1 MATSSITIPAH
12 LYAHTEV
19 NINDNSIRSYSRSYE
34 GNCKVL
40 AVFLSPK
47 GKDGVIQRVDT
58 GRDEFVEKY
67 GLGPMSIYGQPL
79 VNAYASIST
88 GVVSLQCLRITA
100 KNATYANKHVYI
112 QWRILEEANPEYDS
126 VSNPDVPATI
136 KKMQVRFKVVVDDDL
151 RNLSDL
157 VDHVTAPTLTPEDES
172 AGWQSERFISVAC
185 TGRGTW
191 GNNVHFRIANHPRA
205 DKGNIFKNYAVSVF
219 ESTTL
224 KETYKATINEE
235 AIINGN
241 SLFIDSV
248 INDEVNGTSNY
259 VVVKT
264 NPDIINTL
272 FESYRANVDPDT
284 ELTVNTF
291 DPLLGINKYLAS
303 SKSQSWDDF
312 SKIAGAGITNFEI
325 DTETTDIQL
334 NTTLGFALE
343 SGSDGDFA
351 YDPANL
357 EKRQIAIND
366 RYADAF
372 NGKIDRNILSKN
384 VCPLDC
390 VFDANFPIG
399 DDLPDRD
406 GVVKHRNVKKA
417 LANFITTRHEDCFC
431 FMDLNSDFATKE
443 EAYTYSED
451 LDLDVNWWTFS
462 IDAYYGKIKD
472 PYSKKI
478 VTVTSTYNL
487 AINYPIHFNKYGGK
501 HIPYAGSKYGV
512 IDRFIPNT
520 VFPVYDEDLDYEH
533 LDKLVDMHVNYA
545 QIDAKGN
552 IIRGS
557 QTTRYPYIG
566 DSLTMSNLTETNNAL
581 IILDIKKDAM
591 KMVLDYMYNF
601 NEAAD
606 LALFNRDAEQ
616 LCAKYAD
623 AQVKSISAFFERT
636 DEEAELGILHLYIAV
651 VHKALVKINMIDID
665 VNRSVES

>member
-40 AVFLSPK
+40 AVFMSPK
-47 GKDGVIQRVDT
+47 GKDGVVQRVDT
-58 GRDEFVEKY
+58 GKDEFVEKF

-79 VNAYASIST
+79 VNAYASAST

-112 QWRILEEANPEYDS
+112 QWKIAEVANPEHTG
-126 VSNPDVPATI
+126 NPGDATPATI
-136 KKMQVRFKVVVDDDL
+136 NVMKVRFKVVSDN
-151 RNLSDL
+151 NLTNLNEL
-157 VDHVTAPTLTPEDES
+157 VDHVTAPTLSDPDIS
-172 AGWQSERFISVAC
+172 DGWKSERFISVAC
-185 TGRGTW
+185 VGKGTW
-191 GNNVHFRIANHPRA
+191 GNNIRFRIANHPRA
-205 DKGNIFKNYAVSVF
+205 DKGNVFKNYAVSVF
-219 ESTTL
+219 ESTVQ
-224 KETYKATINEE
+224 KETYKATINEDS
-235 AIINGN
+235 IINGN

-248 INDEVNGTSNY
+248 INDEIHGASDY
-259 VVVKT
+259 VVVNT
-264 NPDIINTL
+264 NPTIINTL
-272 FESYRANVDPDT
+272 FEAYKANVDPDT
-284 ELTVNTF
+284 ELTSYTF

-303 SKSQSWDDF
+303 AKSQSWDDF
-312 SKIAGAGITNFEI
+312 SKIAGSGITNFEI

-334 NTTLGFALE
+334 NTTLGFALA
-343 SGSDGDFA
+343 SGSDGDFE
-351 YDPANL
+351 YNPAKL
-357 EKRQIAIND
+357 EERRIAINE

-372 NGKIDRNILSKN
+372 AGKIDRNILSKS
-384 VCPLDC
+384 VCPLDV

-399 DDLPDRD
+399 DDLPDEK
-406 GVVKHRNVKKA
+406 GVIKHRNVKRA

-431 FMDLNSDFATKE
+431 FMDLNDDFSTKE

-487 AINYPIHFNKYGGK
+487 AINYPIHFANYGGK
-501 HIPYAGSKYGV
+501 HIPYAGSKYGI
-512 IDRFIPNT
+512 IDRFIPHT

-581 IILDIKKDAM
+581 IILDIKKDAT

-601 NEAAD
+601 NEASD

>member
-40 AVFLSPK
+40 AVFMSPK
-47 GKDGVIQRVDT
+47 GEDGVITRVDT
-58 GRDEFVEKY
+58 GKDEFVEKF

-79 VNAYASIST
+79 VNAYASAST

-100 KNATYANKHVYI
+100 PNATYANKHIFI
-112 QWRILEEANPEYDS
+112 QWKIAEEANPDHTGEEDDTT
-126 VSNPDVPATI
+126 PETI
-136 KKMQVRFKVVVDDDL
+136 KKMYVRFKAVSDN
-151 RNLSDL
+151 NLTNLDDL
-157 VDHVTAPTLTPEDES
+157 VDNVTAPTLSEEDKT
-172 AGWQSERFISVAC
+172 AGWKSERFISVAC
-185 TGRGTW
+185 VGRGLW
-191 GNNVHFRIANHPRA
+191 GNNIHFRIANHPRA
-205 DKGNIFKNYAVSVF
+205 DKGNTYKNYAVSVF
-219 ESTTL
+219 ESTTM
-224 KETYKATINEE
+224 KETYKATINED

-241 SLFIDSV
+241 SLFMDAV
-248 INDEVNGTSNY
+248 INDEIHGKSNY
-259 VVVKT
+259 VVVNT
-264 NPDIINTL
+264 NPTIINTL
-272 FESYRANVDPDT
+272 FEAYKANVDPDT
-284 ELTVNTF
+284 ELTEYTF
-291 DPLLGINKYLAS
+291 DPLLGINKNLAS
-303 SKSQSWDDF
+303 AKSQSWDDF
-312 SKIAGAGITNFEI
+312 SKVAGAGIVNFVI
-325 DTETTDIQL
+325 DESTELQL
-334 NTTLGFALE
+334 NTTLGFALD
-343 SGSDGDFA
+343 SGDDGDFK

-357 EKRQIAIND
+357 EKRRIAIDN

-372 NGKIDRNILSKN
+372 EGKIDRNILSKAI
-384 VCPLDC
+384 CPLDV

-399 DDLPDRD
+399 DDKPNGE
-406 GVVKHRNVKKA
+406 GVIEHRNVKRA

-431 FMDLNSDFATKE
+431 FMDLNTDFATKE

-487 AINYPIHFNKYGGK
+487 AINYPIHFANYGGK
-501 HIPYAGSKYGV
+501 HIPYAGSKYGI

-545 QIDAKGN
+545 QVDVKGN

-581 IILDIKKDAM
+581 IILDIKKDAT

-601 NEAAD
+601 NEASD

-623 AQVKSISAFFERT
+623 AQVKSISAYFERT

>member
-19 NINDNSIRSYSRSYE
+19 NINDNTIRSYSRSYE

-40 AVFLSPK
+40 AVFISPK
-47 GKDGVIQRVDT
+47 GEDGVIKRIDT
-58 GRDEFVEKY
+58 GRDEFVEKF

-79 VNAYASIST
+79 INAYASAST
-88 GVVSLQCLRITA
+88 GVVSLQCLRLTA
-100 KNATYANKHVYI
+100 KNATYANKHVFI
-112 QWRILEEANPEYDS
+112 QWKIVEEANPDHTGEEEDTT
-126 VSNPDVPATI
+126 PETI
-136 KKMQVRFKVVVDDDL
+136 KKMVVRFKVSSDKSLTDL
-151 RNLSDL
+151 DNL
-157 VDHVTAPTLTPEDES
+157 VDNATAPTLSEEDKA

-185 TGRGTW
+185 VGRGVW

-205 DKGNIFKNYAVSVF
+205 DKGNTFKNYAVSVF

-224 KETYKATINEE
+224 KENYKVTINEE
-235 AIINGN
+235 SIINGN
-241 SLFIDSV
+241 SLFMDAV
-248 INDEVNGTSNY
+248 INDEVNGHSDF
-259 VVVKT
+259 VVVDT
-264 NPDIINTL
+264 NPTIINTL
-272 FESYRANVDPDT
+272 FEAYKTEVDPDT
-284 ELTVNTF
+284 ELTEFTF
-291 DPLLGINKYLAS
+291 DPLLGINKHLAS
-303 SKSQSWDDF
+303 SKSQSWDSFD
-312 SKIAGAGITNFEI
+312 KVAGAGIVNFEI

-334 NTTLGFALE
+334 NTTLGFALD

-357 EKRQIAIND
+357 EKRQIAINE
-366 RYADAF
+366 RYVEAF
-372 NGKIDRNILSKN
+372 EGKIDRNILSKAI
-384 VCPLDC
+384 CPLDV

-399 DDLPDRD
+399 DDKPDHD
-406 GVVKHRNVKKA
+406 GVIKHRNVKRA

-431 FMDLNSDFATKE
+431 FMDLNSDFGTKE

-451 LDLDVNWWTFS
+451 LDTDVCWWTFS

-487 AINYPIHFNKYGGK
+487 AINYPLHFNTYGGK

-512 IDRFIPNT
+512 IDRFIPHT
-520 VFPVYDEDLDYEH
+520 VFPVYDEDLDADH

-545 QIDAKGN
+545 QVDVKGN

-557 QTTRYPYIG
+557 QTTRYPDLKTG
-566 DSLTMSNLTETNNAL
+566 LTMSNLSETNNAL
-581 IILDIKKDAM
+581 VILDIKKDAT
-591 KMVLDYMYNF
+591 KLVLDYSYNF
-601 NEAAD
+601 NEASD

-616 LCAKYAD
+616 LCSKYAD
-623 AQVKSISAFFERT
+623 AQVKSISAYFERT

-665 VNRSVES
+665 VNRSTES

>member
-58 GRDEFVEKY
+58 GRDECVEKY

-462 IDAYYGKIKD
+462 IDAYCGKIKD
-472 PYSKKI
+472 P
-478 VTVTSTYNL
+478 
-487 AINYPIHFNKYGGK
+487 
-501 HIPYAGSKYGV
+501 
-512 IDRFIPNT
+512 
-520 VFPVYDEDLDYEH
+520 
-533 LDKLVDMHVNYA
+533 
-545 QIDAKGN
+545 
-552 IIRGS
+552 
-557 QTTRYPYIG
+557 
-566 DSLTMSNLTETNNAL
+566 
-581 IILDIKKDAM
+581 
-591 KMVLDYMYNF
+591 
-601 NEAAD
+601 
-606 LALFNRDAEQ
+606 
-616 LCAKYAD
+616 
-623 AQVKSISAFFERT
+623 
-636 DEEAELGILHLYIAV
+636 
-651 VHKALVKINMIDID
+651 
-665 VNRSVES
+665 